1 MNFVILDLEWNS
13 SYSKKSKGFISEII
27 EFGAVKFDE
36 DFNITGTFSRLVS
49 PQVGKK
55 LSGKVKE
62 LTNISNEELAA
73 DGNTYTHVLSKF
85 KKFLSSDDILM
96 TWGTCDILAIM
107 ENNEYYNKTA
117 DIEFIEKYVDIQR
130 YCAEMLGVYNAGQQ
144 LGLLPAAQQVGIDL
158 TDVVRH
164 RALQDSMMSMDIFA
178 KLYDKKKLED
188 FIETGSELYYR
199 LTFKPYYL
207 TDMNHPLVNKGE
219 FNFVCDKCG
228 GPMRTEKDWAL
239 RNRGF
244 IATLFCDRCRRK
256 MTGKVRFKI
265 NYNGMSIKKRLLPC
279 EENEDSK
286 ESSDNN
292 EEQSAS

>member
-1 MNFVILDLEWNS
+1 MNYVILDLEWNS

-36 DFNITGTFSRLVS
+36 SFNITGTFSMLVS

-73 DGNTYTHVLSKF
+73 GGNTYTHVISRF
-85 KKFLSSDDILM
+85 KRFLSSGDILM

-107 ENNEYYNKTA
+107 ENNEYYSKHD
-117 DIEFIEKYVDIQR
+117 DIDFIGRYVDIQR
-130 YCAEMLGVYNAGQQ
+130 YCAEMLGMYNAGQQ
-144 LGLLPAAQQVGIDL
+144 LGLVPAARQVGIDL

-164 RALQDSMMSMDIFA
+164 RALQDSMMSMDILA
-178 KLYDKKKLED
+178 KLYDKHKFET
-188 FIETGSELYYR
+188 FIETGSELHYR

-207 TDMNHPLVNKGE
+207 TDPNHPLVNKSE
-219 FNFVCDKCG
+219 FNFLCDKCG
-228 GPMRTEKDWAL
+228 SPMTVKKGWIV

-244 IATLFCDRCRRK
+244 IAALYCENCSRT
-256 MTGKVRFKI
+256 MTGKVKFKI
-265 NYNGMSIKKRLLPC
+265 NYNGMSIKKRLVPC
-279 EENEDSK
+279 EESEENKETNDSG
-286 ESSDNN
+286 
-292 EEQSAS
+292 EEQSVS

>member
-13 SYSKKSKGFISEII
+13 SYSKKSKSFISEII

-36 DFNITGTFSRLVS
+36 DFNITGKFSMLVS

-55 LSGKVKE
+55 LSGKIKE

-73 DGNTYTHVLSKF
+73 DGNTYTHAISKF
-85 KKFLSSDDILM
+85 KKFLSLDDILM

-107 ENNEYYNKTA
+107 ENNEYYNKID
-117 DIEFIEKYVDIQR
+117 DIDFIGKYVDIQR
-130 YCAEMLGVYNAGQQ
+130 YCAEILGIYNAGQQ

-158 TDVVRH
+158 TDVVWH
-164 RALQDSMMSMDIFA
+164 RAFQDAVMSMNIFS
-178 KLYDKKKLED
+178 KLYDKKRIES
-188 FIETGSELYYR
+188 FIETGSELHYR

-207 TDMNHPLVNKGE
+207 TDINHPLVNKGE

-228 GPMRTEKDWAL
+228 SPMRVEEEWTL

-244 IATLFCDRCRRK
+244 VATLFCDNCSRK

-265 NYNGMSIKKRLLPC
+265 NYNGMSIKKRLVPC
-279 EENEDSK
+279 EENEQDG
-286 ESSDNN
+286 ENN
-292 EEQSAS
+292 GEQSV

>member
-1 MNFVILDLEWNS
+1 MNYVILDLEWNS

-36 DFNITGTFSRLVS
+36 NFNVTGTFSMLVS

-73 DGNTYTHVLSKF
+73 DGNTYTHVISKF
-85 KKFLSSDDILM
+85 KKFLSHDDILM

-117 DIEFIEKYVDIQR
+117 DIDFIGKYVDIQR
-130 YCAEMLGVYNAGQQ
+130 YCAEMLGMYSAGQQ

-158 TDVVRH
+158 TDVVCH
-164 RALQDSMMSMDIFA
+164 RALQDSMMSMDIFS
-178 KLYDKKKLED
+178 KLYNKET
-188 FIETGSELYYR
+188 FESFTETGKELYYR

-219 FNFVCDKCG
+219 FKFICDKCG
-228 GPMRTEKDWAL
+228 SPMRTEKDWTV

-244 IATLFCDRCRRK
+244 IAVLFCDKCNRK
-256 MTGKVRFKI
+256 MMGKVRFKI
-265 NYNGMSIKKRLLPC
+265 NYNGMSIKKRLVPC
-279 EENEDSK
+279 EENGE
-286 ESSDNN
+286 NN
-292 EEQSAS
+292 ENVEEQSV

>member
-13 SYSKKSKGFISEII
+13 SYSKKSKSFISEII

-36 DFNITGTFSRLVS
+36 DFNITGKFSMLVS

-55 LSGKVKE
+55 LSGKIKE

-73 DGNTYTHVLSKF
+73 DGNTYTHAISKF
-85 KKFLSSDDILM
+85 KKFLSLDDILM

-107 ENNEYYNKTA
+107 ENNEYYNKID
-117 DIEFIEKYVDIQR
+117 DIGFIGKYVDIQR
-130 YCAEMLGVYNAGQQ
+130 YCAEILGIYNAGQQ

-158 TDVVRH
+158 TDVVWH
-164 RALQDSMMSMDIFA
+164 RAFQDAVMSMNIFS
-178 KLYDKKKLED
+178 KLYDKKRIES
-188 FIETGSELYYR
+188 FIETGSELHYR

-207 TDMNHPLVNKGE
+207 TDINHPLVNKGE

-228 GPMRTEKDWAL
+228 SPMRVEEEWTL

-244 IATLFCDRCRRK
+244 VATLFCDNCSRK

-265 NYNGMSIKKRLLPC
+265 NYNGMSIKKRLVPC
-279 EENEDSK
+279 EENEQDG
-286 ESSDNN
+286 ENN
-292 EEQSAS
+292 GEQSV

>member
-13 SYSKKSKGFISEII
+13 SYSKRSKGFISEII
-27 EFGAVKFDE
+27 EFGAVRFD
-36 DFNITGTFSRLVS
+36 DSFNIIGTFSMLVS

-73 DGNTYTHVLSKF
+73 DGNTYTHVFSKF
-85 KKFLSSDDILM
+85 RKFLSPDDILM

-107 ENNEYYNKTA
+107 ENNEYYNKTD
-117 DIEFIEKYVDIQR
+117 DIGFIGKYVDIQR
-130 YCAEMLGVYNAGQQ
+130 YCAEMLGIYNAGQQ
-144 LGLLPAAQQVGIDL
+144 LGLLPAAEQVGIDL
-158 TDVVRH
+158 TDVVLH
-164 RALQDSMMSMDIFA
+164 RALQDARMSMDIFA
-178 KLYDKKKLED
+178 RLYNKEKLEE
-188 FIETGSELYYR
+188 FIETGSELHYR

-228 GPMRTEKDWAL
+228 RPMSIKENWVL

-244 IATLFCDRCRRK
+244 VAVLYCEKCSRT

-265 NYNGMSIKKRLLPC
+265 NYNGMSIKKRLVPC
-279 EENEDSK
+279 EDSEENTENT
-286 ESSDNN
+286 ETA
-292 EEQSAS
+292 EEQSV

>member
-13 SYSKKSKGFISEII
+13 SYSKKSKSFISEII

-36 DFNITGTFSRLVS
+36 DFNIIGKFSMLVS

-55 LSGKVKE
+55 LSGKVRE
-62 LTNISNEELAA
+62 LTNISNEELAT
-73 DGNTYTHVLSKF
+73 DGNTYTHTISKF
-85 KKFLSSDDILM
+85 KKFLSPDDILM

-107 ENNEYYNKTA
+107 ENNEYYNKID
-117 DIEFIEKYVDIQR
+117 DIDFIGRYVDIQR
-130 YCAEMLGVYNAGQQ
+130 YCAEMLGIYNAGQQ

-158 TDVVRH
+158 TDVVWH
-164 RALQDSMMSMDIFA
+164 RALQDAMMSMNIFS
-178 KLYDKKKLED
+178 KLYDKKRIEG
-188 FIETGSELYYR
+188 FIETGKELHYR

-207 TDMNHPLVNKGE
+207 TDIKHPLVNKGE

-228 GPMRTEKDWAL
+228 NPMKVEKAWTL

-244 IATLFCDRCRRK
+244 VATLFCDNCNRK

-265 NYNGMSIKKRLLPC
+265 NYNGMSIKKRLVPC
-279 EENEDSK
+279 EESEQDSEIK
-286 ESSDNN
+286 
-292 EEQSAS
+292 EEQSVS

>member
-13 SYSKKSKGFISEII
+13 SYSKKSKSFISEII

-36 DFNITGTFSRLVS
+36 DFNITGKFSMLVS

-55 LSGKVKE
+55 LSGKIKE

-73 DGNTYTHVLSKF
+73 DGNTYTHAISKF
-85 KKFLSSDDILM
+85 KKFLSLDDILM

-107 ENNEYYNKTA
+107 ENNEYYNKID
-117 DIEFIEKYVDIQR
+117 DIGFIGKYVDIQR
-130 YCAEMLGVYNAGQQ
+130 YCAEILGIYNAGQQ

-158 TDVVRH
+158 TDVVWH
-164 RALQDSMMSMDIFA
+164 RAFQDAVMSMNIFS
-178 KLYDKKKLED
+178 KLYDKKRIES
-188 FIETGSELYYR
+188 FIETGSELHYR

-207 TDMNHPLVNKGE
+207 TDINHPLVNKGK

-228 GPMRTEKDWAL
+228 SPMRVEEEWTL

-244 IATLFCDRCRRK
+244 VATLFCDNCSRK

-265 NYNGMSIKKRLLPC
+265 NYNGMSIKKRLVPC
-279 EENEDSK
+279 EENEQDG
-286 ESSDNN
+286 ENN
-292 EEQSAS
+292 GEQSV